1 MRSYRKKNQIKTS
14 RSRRQQRL
22 AREKKVESGRPAR
35 AGASVRPSARGQRA
49 KRQRSLAR
57 IGIVIF
63 FVACFGILLQQ
74 AVITSLDGDV
84 RALQS
89 RVKEQ
94 QSVND
99 SLEGKI
105 ISSRNLAAIE
115 AKARK
120 YGMTEPTAKQYV
132 YIVMKK
138 SDQLANAKGIGGY
151 LARWMNRMRQ

>member
-1 MRSYRKKNQIKTS
+1 MKRYRKKNQIKSS
-14 RSRRQQRL
+14 RSRRQRPID
-22 AREKKVESGRPAR
+22 RGKKAEGDRQPH
-35 AGASVRPSARGQRA
+35 AGASVRPGTRRQKAR
-49 KRQRSLAR
+49 RQRSVAR

-63 FVACFGILLQQ
+63 FAACFGILLQQ
-74 AVITSLDGDV
+74 AAITSLDGDV

-89 RVKEQ
+89 QVKEQ

-105 ISSRNLAAIE
+105 IGSRNLAAIE

-138 SDQLANAKGIGGY
+138 SDRLANARGIGGY

>member
-1 MRSYRKKNQIKTS
+1 MRQRRKKNQIEDS
-14 RSRRQQRL
+14 RSRRKRRLSRGGEAARDQQMH
-22 AREKKVESGRPAR
+22 
-35 AGASVRPSARGQRA
+35 AGASARPGVRRRRA

-57 IGIVIF
+57 FGIVIF
-63 FVACFGILLQQ
+63 FAACFGVLLQQ

-89 RVKEQ
+89 QVKEQ

-115 AKARK
+115 AKARN

-151 LARWMNRMRQ
+151 LARWMNRMQQ